1 MRSELRLIGKESNA
15 LEAAS
20 AGLIGDWD
28 SILSTYGDRTSTN
41 APPLELLTA
50 ASAETLA
57 KVWNVS
63 VRTVRAW
70 RRQQRENAAPSDGVA
85 PNAASQA

>member
-1 MRSELRLIGKESNA
+1 MLARRHVTPSELRLIGKESNA
-15 LEAAS
+15 LEAAD

-50 ASAETLA
+50 ASAESLA
-57 KVWNVS
+57 NVWNVS

-70 RRQQRENAAPSDGVA
+70 RRQRENEVRNGKANP
-85 PNAASQA
+85 